1 MTVAELKQE
10 VILKQ
15 EVSLED
21 FFVLLAFVSGK
32 SKTFLF
38 AHEELS
44 LSKEQS
50 THLQDLLKRRALHEP
65 VSYLTG
71 SREFFGREFLVTPDT
86 LIPRPETELMVE
98 EVLDQVKNTDLSH
111 TFIDIGTGSGA
122 IILTLAQELTS
133 IGRTAQYLAL
143 DISDEAL
150 QVAKKNKSAF
160 GDTQVQFL
168 QSDLLISVPEIYQHD
183 NLIFLANLPYVPEE
197 QYRNAMP
204 DVILYEPALALVSGR
219 DGLDHYRRLISE
231 LASRKLESFTLYL
244 EIDPSQTMVL
254 QKLIHNTFADGK
266 LEVIKDLQNHDRIIR
281 LIQ

>member
-15 EVSLED
+15 KVSLED
-21 FFVLLAFVSGK
+21 FFVLLAFVTKK

-38 AHEELS
+38 AHEELL
-44 LSKEQS
+44 LSKEQY
-50 THLQDLLKRRALHEP
+50 TLLQDLLKRRALHEP

-71 SREFFGREFLVTPDT
+71 IKEFFGRNFLVTPDT

-98 EVLDQVKNTDLSH
+98 EVLAQVKNTDLSY

-133 IGRTAQYLAL
+133 IGKAAQYLAL
-143 DISDEAL
+143 DISSEAL
-150 QVAKKNKSAF
+150 QVAQKNQNAF

-168 QSDLLISVPEIYQHD
+168 QSDLLVSVPETYWHN

-197 QYRNAMP
+197 QYQNAMP
-204 DVILYEPALALVSGR
+204 DVTLYEPALALVSGS

-231 LASRKLESFTLYL
+231 LAFQKLESFTLYL
-244 EIDPSQTMVL
+244 EIDPSQTTVL
-254 QKLIHNTFADGK
+254 QELLRDTFANGK
-266 LEVIKDLQNHDRIIR
+266 LEVIKDFQNHDRIIR